1 MSSWKP
7 QAKTLALIG
16 AAETV
21 IEDAEAEGYTPTL
34 RRVFYAL
41 VAEHLLP
48 NTLRAYKNLS
58 WTLDRA
64 RWEGMLPFD
73 ALDDRA
79 RPVRQPPVWDS
90 PGEILRA
97 SAAQYR
103 SDWWA
108 GADTHVELWA
118 EKDAVS
124 GILEPLAHEY
134 GIPFL
139 ACRGFVSLTAL
150 SEAADRM
157 WRPTVILYCGD
168 HDPSGLDM
176 DRDIDERL
184 EALGAEAQF
193 ERVALTPEQ
202 IDEHRLIPQP
212 TKSAD
217 TRARGYSEDGAWELD
232 ALPVPALVGHVRNAI
247 DALLPEDFHGR
258 QGADQA
264 ARARLQEVAT
274 SFEESL

>member
-1 MSSWKP
+1 MSGWNP
-7 QAKTLALIG
+7 QARTLALIG
-16 AAETV
+16 AAEAV
-21 IEDAEAEGYTPTL
+21 IDAAEAEGYKPTL
-34 RRVFYAL
+34 RRVFYLL
-41 VAEHLLP
+41 VGANMLP

-64 RWEGMLPFD
+64 RWEAMLPFD

-79 RPVRQPPVWDS
+79 RPVRQPAAWDS

-176 DRDIDERL
+176 DRDIAERL
-184 EALGAEAQF
+184 AALGAAADFQ
-193 ERVALTPEQ
+193 RVALTPEQ
-202 IDEHRLIPQP
+202 IDEHDLIPQP

-217 TRARGYSEDGAWELD
+217 TRSWGYSADGSWELD
-232 ALPVPALVGHVRNAI
+232 ALPVPALVGHVRKAI
-247 DALLPEDFHGR
+247 EELLPEDFRAR
-258 QGADQA
+258 QAADQG
-264 ARARLQEVAT
+264 ARARLHDVAV
-274 SFEESL
+274 SFERPA

>member
-1 MSSWKP
+1 MSPWNP
-7 QAKTLALIG
+7 RAKTLALIEE
-16 AAETV
+16 AETV
-21 IEDAEAEGYTPTL
+21 IAAAEEEGYTPTL

-41 VAEHLLP
+41 VAADLLP

-64 RWEGMLPFD
+64 RWEGLLPFD

-79 RPVRQPPVWDS
+79 RPVRRPAAWDS

-97 SAAQYR
+97 SADQYR

-150 SEAADRM
+150 AQAAERM

-176 DRDIDERL
+176 DRDIADRL
-184 EALGAEAQF
+184 AALGADTTF
-193 ERVALTPEQ
+193 KRVALTPAQ
-202 IDEHRLIPQP
+202 IHEHQLIPQP
-212 TKSAD
+212 TKVAD
-217 TRARGYSEDGAWELD
+217 SRAWGYSDGGSWELD
-232 ALPVPALVGHVRNAI
+232 ALPVPVLVGHVRKAI
-247 DALLPEDFHGR
+247 
-258 QGADQA
+258 
-264 ARARLQEVAT
+264 RARLPDDFHARQDADRADRERLYEVAA
-274 SFEESL
+274 SFEGAA

>member
-1 MSSWKP
+1 MSGWNP

-16 AAETV
+16 AAEAV
-21 IEDAEAEGYTPTL
+21 IDAAEAEGYKPTL
-34 RRVFYAL
+34 RRVFYLL
-41 VAEHLLP
+41 VGANMLP

-64 RWEGMLPFD
+64 RWEAMLPFD

-79 RPVRQPPVWDS
+79 RPVWQPAAWDS

-124 GILEPLAHEY
+124 GILEPLAQEY

-139 ACRGFVSLTAL
+139 
-150 SEAADRM
+150 
-157 WRPTVILYCGD
+157 
-168 HDPSGLDM
+168 SGLDM
-176 DRDIDERL
+176 DRDIAERL
-184 EALGAEAQF
+184 AALGADADFQ
-193 ERVALTPEQ
+193 RVALTHEQ
-202 IDEHRLIPQP
+202 IDAHDLIPQP

-217 TRARGYSEDGAWELD
+217 TRSSGYSADGSWELE
-232 ALPVPALVGHVRNAI
+232 ALPVPALVGHVRKAI
-247 DALLPEDFHGR
+247 EELLPEDFHAR
-258 QGADQA
+258 QAADQA
-264 ARARLQEVAT
+264 DRARLHHVAA
-274 SFEESL
+274 SFEGAA